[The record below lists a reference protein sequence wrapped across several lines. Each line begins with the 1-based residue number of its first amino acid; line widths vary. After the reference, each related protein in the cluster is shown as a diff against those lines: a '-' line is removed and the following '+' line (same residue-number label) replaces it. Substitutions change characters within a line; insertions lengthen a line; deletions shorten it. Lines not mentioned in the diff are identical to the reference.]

1 MADKE
6 IIISRMQQ
14 RRGNRID
21 LPQPLRAGEIALAS
35 DSKEVFIGLD
45 PKIGV
50 TAQNANVV
58 TINNIPEG
66 FNYANSYLNNNFIR
80 LIMPSKRF
88 PTGTFNGTANSTTFT
103 VKDDSGQ
110 AHGQKVFNETVT
122 GNATTNLS
130 NIKNVFDGNAFESTD
145 FTGAKN
151 GVALST
157 NATRSTANLLNNEFF
172 VSSPISS
179 GENTTITFG
188 SNPTGTDDITINY
201 YSNADIIS
209 AMFDTGVI
217 GTTSTTGFYEAK
229 SVASFR
235 QFNNAYIRSDYEVG
249 TAFIGLENKHTE
261 VFADSGTVGSP
272 AGLTLTDIILEAAPD
287 LTDPTANVIAPI
299 DLSSASNLD
308 LVVSTINND
317 ATFRATKVAGT
328 ENQFFISCDSQFQVR
343 FTDNT
348 DATELSL
355 TDNATYTKAD
365 HSIKGQLEDWIH
377 DSLNDEEFN
386 MFVTA
391 EVGNKFN
398 SNATNIGQYTPST
411 SSENLTL
418 TFTGNQEAENFS
430 TITNKLFGASE
441 NSDITGLTNVKTNQ
455 RLLTQDD
462 YAVLLTGSANSLF
475 EAITKS
481 CPAGATGIVTFSAVD
496 VTAVIVEYSVTAAGG
511 TGNAYSRT
519 GTIHLTANQTL
530 QDASL
535 NDTGAVMQNGF
546 GTSTF
551 DLSTTYDDSTNTFV
565 LTATNNLTDGTSRT
579 ATFKYIVRKWL
590 G

>member
-1 MADKE
+1 MAEKE

-45 PKIGV
+45 PEIGV

-58 TINNIPEG
+58 SVNNIAQG
-66 FNYANSYLNNNFIR
+66 FNYANSYLNNNFVR

-88 PTGTFNGTANSTTFT
+88 PTGTFNGTANNTTFIVT
-103 VKDDSGQ
+103 GSGSSGQ
-110 AHGQKVFNETVT
+110 AHGEPVFNASITT
-122 GNATTNLS
+122 G
-130 NIKNVFDGNAFESTD
+130 NIKNVFDSNAFESTD

-157 NATRSTANLLNNEFF
+157 NATRTAANLLNNEFF
-172 VSSPISS
+172 VSSPTST
-179 GENTTITFG
+179 GQNTTITFG
-188 SNPTGTDDITINY
+188 NNPTGTDDITINY

-261 VFADSGTVGSP
+261 VFADSGTVASP
-272 AGLTLTDIILEAAPD
+272 STLTLTDIILEAAPTGD
-287 LTDPTANVIAPI
+287 ANANITSQI
-299 DLSSASNLD
+299 NLSSASNLD

-317 ATFRATKVAGT
+317 ATFRASKVAGT

-343 FTDNT
+343 FTDST

-355 TDNATYTKAD
+355 TPNATYTKAD
-365 HSIKGQLEDWIH
+365 NSIKGQLENWIH
-377 DSLNDEEFN
+377 GSLNDPAFN
-386 MFVTA
+386 MFVA
-391 EVGNKFN
+391 AQVGNKFN
-398 SNATNIGQYTPST
+398 SGATRISKYTPST

-430 TITNKLFGASE
+430 TITNKIFGASA
-441 NSDITGLTNVKTNQ
+441 NADITGLTNIKTNQ

-475 EAITKS
+475 EAIPKT
-481 CPAGATGIVTFSAVD
+481 CLAGATTDIASFQVSDVDSA
-496 VTAVIVEYSVTAAGG
+496 IIEYSVRASGG
-511 TGNAYSRT
+511 SGNAYTRT
-519 GTIHLTANQTL
+519 GTVHMTGSSVLA
-530 QDASL
+530 DATL

-546 GTSTF
+546 GSTTF
-551 DLSTTYDDSTNTFV
+551 DLSAVWDGVSNTMK
-565 LTATNNLTDGTSRT
+565 LRATNNLSDGTTRP
-579 ATFKYIVRKWL
+579 ATFKYLVRKWL

>member
-1 MADKE
+1 MAEKE

-45 PKIGV
+45 PEIGV

-58 TINNIPEG
+58 SVNNIAEG
-66 FNYANSYLNNNFIR
+66 FNYANSYLNNNFVR

-88 PTGTFNGTANSTTFT
+88 PTGTFNGTTNNTTFI
-103 VKDDSGQ
+103 VSGSSGQ
-110 AHGQKVFNETVT
+110 AHGQPVFNASITT
-122 GNATTNLS
+122 G
-130 NIKNVFDGNAFESTD
+130 NIKNVFDSNAFESTD

-157 NATRSTANLLNNEFF
+157 NATRTAANLLNNEFF
-172 VSSPISS
+172 VSSPTST
-179 GENTTITFG
+179 GQNTTITFG
-188 SNPTGTDDITINY
+188 NNPTGTDDITINY
-201 YSNADIIS
+201 YSNVDIIN

-235 QFNNAYIRSDYEVG
+235 QFNNAYIRADYEVG
-249 TAFIGLENKHTE
+249 TAFIGLEDKHTE
-261 VFADSGTVGSP
+261 VFADSGTVASP
-272 AGLTLTDIILEAAPD
+272 AGPLTLSNIILEAAPD
-287 LTDPTANVIAPI
+287 LSNPAANVISEISLTPAT
-299 DLSSASNLD
+299 NLD

-317 ATFRATKVAGT
+317 ATFRATKVSAT
-328 ENQFFISCDSQFQVR
+328 TFFIACDNQFQIR
-343 FTDNT
+343 FTDST

-355 TDNATYTKAD
+355 TPNATYTKANN
-365 HSIKGQLEDWIH
+365 SIKGQLENWIH
-377 DSLNDEEFN
+377 GSLNDPAFN
-386 MFVTA
+386 MFVA
-391 EVGNKFN
+391 AQVGNKFN
-398 SNATNIGQYTPST
+398 SGATRISKYTPST

-430 TITNKLFGASE
+430 TITNKIFGASA
-441 NSDITGLTNVKTNQ
+441 NADITGLTNIKTNQ

-475 EAITKS
+475 EAIPKT
-481 CPAGATGIVTFSAVD
+481 CLAGATTDIASFQVSDVDSA
-496 VTAVIVEYSVTAAGG
+496 IIEYSVRASGG
-511 TGNAYSRT
+511 SGNAYTRT
-519 GTIHLTANQTL
+519 GTVHMTGSSILA
-530 QDASL
+530 DATL

-546 GTSTF
+546 GSTTF
-551 DLSTTYDDSTNTFV
+551 DLSAVWDGLSNTMK
-565 LTATNNLTDGTSRT
+565 LRATNNLSDGTTRP
-579 ATFKYIVRKWL
+579 ATFKYLVRKWL

>member
-1 MADKE
+1 MAEKE

-58 TINNIPEG
+58 SVNNIAEG
-66 FNYANSYLNNNFIR
+66 FNYANSYLNNNFVR

-88 PTGTFNGTANSTTFT
+88 PTGTFNGTTNNTTFI
-103 VKDDSGQ
+103 VSGSSGQ
-110 AHGQKVFNETVT
+110 AHGQPVFNASITT
-122 GNATTNLS
+122 G
-130 NIKNVFDGNAFESTD
+130 NIKNVFDSNAFESTD

-157 NATRSTANLLNNEFF
+157 NATRTAANLLNNEFF
-172 VSSPISS
+172 VSSPTST
-179 GENTTITFG
+179 GQNTTITFG
-188 SNPTGTDDITINY
+188 NNPTGTDDITINY
-201 YSNADIIS
+201 YSNVDIIN

-235 QFNNAYIRSDYEVG
+235 QFNNAYIRADYEVG
-249 TAFIGLENKHTE
+249 TAFIGLEDKHTE
-261 VFADSGTVGSP
+261 VFADSGTVASP
-272 AGLTLTDIILEAAPD
+272 AGPLTLTDIILEAAPD
-287 LTDPTANVIAPI
+287 GAANVISTI

-317 ATFRATKVAGT
+317 ATFRATKVSDTTFFIACD
-328 ENQFFISCDSQFQVR
+328 NQFQIR

-365 HSIKGQLEDWIH
+365 HSIKGQLENWIH
-377 DSLNDEEFN
+377 GSLNDPAFN
-386 MFVTA
+386 MFVA
-391 EVGNKFN
+391 AQVGNKFN
-398 SNATNIGQYTPST
+398 SGATRISKYTPST

-430 TITNKLFGASE
+430 TITNKIFGASA
-441 NSDITGLTNVKTNQ
+441 NADITGLTNIKTNQ

-475 EAITKS
+475 EAIPKT
-481 CPAGATGIVTFSAVD
+481 CLAGGTTDIVSFQVSDVDSA
-496 VTAVIVEYSVTAAGG
+496 IIEYSVRASGG
-511 TGNAYSRT
+511 SGNAYTRT
-519 GTIHLTANQTL
+519 GTVHMTGSSVLA
-530 QDASL
+530 DATL

-546 GTSTF
+546 GSTTF
-551 DLSTTYDDSTNTFV
+551 DLSAVWDGLSNTMK
-565 LTATNNLTDGTSRT
+565 LRATNNLSDGTTRP
-579 ATFKYIVRKWL
+579 ATFKYLVRKWL

>member
-58 TINNIPEG
+58 SINNIPEG
-66 FNYANSYLNNNFIR
+66 FNYANSYLNNNFVR

-88 PTGTFNGTANSTTFT
+88 PTGTFNGTTNNTTFT
-103 VKDDSGQ
+103 VTDDSGQ
-110 AHGQKVFNETVT
+110 AHGEKVFNDTVT
-122 GNATTNLS
+122 GNTNT
-130 NIKNVFDGNAFESTD
+130 IKNVFDGNAFESTD
-145 FTGAKN
+145 FTGVKN

-172 VSSPISS
+172 VSSPVSS
-179 GENTTITFG
+179 GQNTTITFG
-188 SNPTGTDDITINY
+188 NNPTGTDDITINY

-261 VFADSGTVGSP
+261 VFADSGTVASP
-272 AGLTLTDIILEAAPD
+272 STLTLTDIILEAAPTGD
-287 LTDPTANVIAPI
+287 ANANVTSQIN
-299 DLSSASNLD
+299 LSSASNLD

-317 ATFRATKVAGT
+317 ATFRASKVAGT

-343 FTDNT
+343 FTDTT
-348 DATELSL
+348 DATALSL
-355 TDNATYTKAD
+355 TANATYTKANN
-365 HSIKGQLEDWIH
+365 SIKGQLEDWIH
-377 DSLNDEEFN
+377 DALNDHDFN

-398 SNATNIGQYTPST
+398 SNATRIGQYTPST

-430 TITNKLFGASE
+430 TITNKIFGASE
-441 NSDITGLTNVKTNQ
+441 NSDITGLTNIKTNQ

-481 CPAGATGIVTFSAVD
+481 CPAGATDIIIFSAVD
-496 VTAVIVEYSVTAAGG
+496 VTAVIIEYSVTAAGG

-530 QDASL
+530 EDASL

-551 DLSTTYDDSTNTFV
+551 DLSTTYYDTTNTFV
-565 LTATNNLTDGTSRT
+565 LTATNNLTDGTPRT

>member
-45 PKIGV
+45 PEIGV

-58 TINNIPEG
+58 SINNIPEG
-66 FNYANSYLNNNFIR
+66 FNYANSYLNNNFVR

-88 PTGTFNGTANSTTFT
+88 PTGTFNGTTNNTTFT
-103 VKDDSGQ
+103 VTDDSGQ
-110 AHGQKVFNETVT
+110 AHGLKVFNDTVT
-122 GNATTNLS
+122 GNTNT
-130 NIKNVFDGNAFESTD
+130 IKNVFDGNAFESTD

-172 VSSPISS
+172 VSSPVSS
-179 GENTTITFG
+179 GQNTTITFG
-188 SNPTGTDDITINY
+188 NNPTGTDDITINY

-229 SVASFR
+229 SVASYR

-261 VFADSGTVGSP
+261 VFAESTLVTTGS
-272 AGLTLTDIILEAAPD
+272 LSSLTDIKITPTG
-287 LTDPTANVIAPI
+287 LTEKTVSFPSNMSSIANVI
-299 DLSSASNLD
+299 N
-308 LVVSTINND
+308 TI
-317 ATFRATKVAGT
+317 
-328 ENQFFISCDSQFQVR
+328 
-343 FTDNT
+343 NT
-348 DATELSL
+348 DATVNAYVKAYDVSVG
-355 TDNATYTKAD
+355 DNAYWYISSDDEFAIDYTVGSDETVLGIANISYTKAD

-377 DSLNDEEFN
+377 DALNDHDFN

-398 SNATNIGQYTPST
+398 SNATRIGQYTPST

-430 TITNKLFGASE
+430 TITNKIFGASE
-441 NSDITGLTNVKTNQ
+441 NSNITGLTNVKTNQ

-462 YAVLLTGSANSLF
+462 YAVLLTGSADSLF
-475 EAITKS
+475 EAQTTNVTG
-481 CPAGATGIVTFSAVD
+481 AATGDTSVINFDAVD
-496 VTAVIVEYSVTAAGG
+496 VDSIIVEYSVKSSTG
-511 TGNAYSRT
+511 TPNAYSRT
-519 GTIHLTANQTL
+519 GTLHITGDLDVGTSGN
-530 QDASL
+530 ASI
-535 NDTGAVMQNGF
+535 NDTGTILSNGYT
-546 GTSTF
+546 GTF
-551 DLSTTYDDSTNTFV
+551 DFTVDMNGTTIRLRAENRLQQGGSYQ
-565 LTATNNLTDGTSRT
+565 TATV
-579 ATFKYIVRKWL
+579 KYLVRKWL

>member
-1 MADKE
+1 MAEKE

-45 PKIGV
+45 PEIGV

-58 TINNIPEG
+58 SVNNIAEG
-66 FNYANSYLNNNFIR
+66 FNYANSYLNNNFVR

-88 PTGTFNGTANSTTFT
+88 PTGTFNGTTNNTTFI
-103 VKDDSGQ
+103 VSSSSGQ
-110 AHGQKVFNETVT
+110 AHGQPVFNASITT
-122 GNATTNLS
+122 G
-130 NIKNVFDGNAFESTD
+130 NIKNVFDSSAFESTD

-157 NATRSTANLLNNEFF
+157 NATRTAANLLNNEFF
-172 VSSPISS
+172 VSSPTST
-179 GENTTITFG
+179 GQNTTITFG
-188 SNPTGTDDITINY
+188 NNPTGTDDITINY
-201 YSNADIIS
+201 YSNVDIIN

-229 SVASFR
+229 SVASYR
-235 QFNNAYIRSDYEVG
+235 QFNNAYIRADYEVG
-249 TAFIGLENKHTE
+249 TAFIGLEDKHTE
-261 VFADSGTVGSP
+261 VFADSGTVASP
-272 AGLTLTDIILEAAPD
+272 AGPLTLSNIILEAAPD
-287 LTDPTANVIAPI
+287 LSNPAANVISEISLTPAT
-299 DLSSASNLD
+299 NLD

-317 ATFRATKVAGT
+317 ATFRASKVAGT

-343 FTDNT
+343 FTDIT
-348 DATELSL
+348 DATALSL
-355 TDNATYTKAD
+355 TPNATYTKANN
-365 HSIKGQLEDWIH
+365 SIKGQLEDWIH
-377 DSLNDEEFN
+377 DALNDEKFN

-398 SNATNIGQYTPST
+398 SNATRIGQYTPST

-430 TITNKLFGASE
+430 TITNKIFGASA
-441 NSDITGLTNVKTNQ
+441 NADITGLTNIKTNQ

-475 EAITKS
+475 EAIPKTCLK
-481 CPAGATGIVTFSAVD
+481 GATTDIASFQISDVDSA
-496 VTAVIVEYSVTAAGG
+496 IIEYSVRASGG
-511 TGNAYSRT
+511 SGNAYTRT
-519 GTIHLTANQTL
+519 GTVHMTGSSVLA
-530 QDASL
+530 DATL

-546 GTSTF
+546 GSTTF
-551 DLSTTYDDSTNTFV
+551 DLSAVWDGLSNTMK
-565 LTATNNLTDGTSRT
+565 LRATNNLSDGTTRP
-579 ATFKYIVRKWL
+579 ATFKYLVRKWL